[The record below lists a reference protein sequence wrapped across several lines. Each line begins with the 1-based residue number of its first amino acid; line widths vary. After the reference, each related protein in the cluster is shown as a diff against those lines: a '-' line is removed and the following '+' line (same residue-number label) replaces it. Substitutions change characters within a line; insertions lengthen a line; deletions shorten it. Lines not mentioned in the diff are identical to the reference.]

1 MKRFNKRGVMSVILS
16 LMLVFSVGFYSSA
29 EHTTAWFTAFGEA
42 AKEFNMDS
50 IDITSDFNGETAEL
64 KFDAATK
71 FADADERS
79 KMFEHACKFFTVTLT
94 NSGDRDA
101 LVFVDLTEDS
111 RAVTIDKGVRC
122 YIYEY
127 TNTLTYNA
135 DEVTEVVPGVYENAD
150 GKRVIESN
158 GTYFRTERMVADVL
172 TDVIGDRQT
181 ELEGMTPEEQLAFL
195 NQTSSNLIELKAGET
210 KNFCCVFWVEYD
222 SFMDDKNKNI
232 TIKNGIRTLTCNVDV
247 VINAV
252 QAEHYPVA
260 ETTSAE

>member
-1 MKRFNKRGVMSVILS
+1 MKRINKRGVLSIVLS

-50 IDITSDFNGETAEL
+50 IDITSDFNGKTAEL

-79 KMFEHACKFFTVTLT
+79 KMFEHACKFFTVTLENT
-94 NSGDRDA
+94 GDRDA
-101 LVFVDLTEDS
+101 LVFVDITEAS
-111 RAVTIDKGVRC
+111 KAVTADKGVRY

-127 TNTLTYNA
+127 TATTPYT
-135 DEVTEVVPGVYENAD
+135 DVTEVVPGVFENAE

-158 GTYFRTERMVADVL
+158 GKYFRTDKMIADVL
-172 TDVIGDRQT
+172 TEKIGDRQS
-181 ELEGMTPEEQLAFL
+181 ELEAMSADEQLTFL
-195 NQTSSNLIELKAGET
+195 NQDSSSLVELKAGET
-210 KNFCCVFWVEYD
+210 KSFCCAFWVEYD
-222 SFMDDKNKNI
+222 YFMNDENVTVD
-232 TIKNGIRTLTCNVDV
+232 NGIRTLTCNVDV

>member
-1 MKRFNKRGVMSVILS
+1 MKRINKRGVLSVILS
-16 LMLVFSVGFYSSA
+16 LMLVFTVGFYSSA
-29 EHTTAWFTAFGEA
+29 EHTTAWFTAFGDA

-50 IDITSDFNGETAEL
+50 IYITSDFNSKTVEL

-101 LVFVDLTEDS
+101 LVLVDITEES
-111 RAVTIDKGVRC
+111 RAVTTDKGVRY

-127 TNTLTYNA
+127 TDTVDYT
-135 DEVTEVVPGVYENAD
+135 DVKEVVPDVYENAD

-158 GTYFRTERMVADVL
+158 GKYFRTDKMIADVL
-172 TDVIGDRQT
+172 TEKIDDRQT
-181 ELEGMTPEEQLAFL
+181 EISAMSPEEQLAFL
-195 NQTSSNLIELKAGET
+195 NQDSSSLVELKAGET
-210 KNFCCVFWVEYD
+210 KKLCCAFWVEYD
-222 SFMDDKNKNI
+222 YFMNDENV
-232 TIKNGIRTLTCNVDV
+232 TIADGIRTLDCNVDV

-252 QAEHYPVA
+252 QADHYPVA